1 MGFWG
6 IATKWVSEAWPLVG
20 FMRHG
25 HLVGFWGMAT
35 SYLCIFNVTQDW
47 RSCWPHCAVSFK
59 GMATGWV
66 PKTWPQ
72 IGFLR
77 KCHCHWMGG
86 SMNGFMR
93 HGYWMG
99 FWGMATQWV
108 SETWPLVG
116 FLRVSEAWPLSGFL
130 RHGHWLDFWSMATR
144 WISELDVLLRH
155 GHWVGFWG
163 MATGWV
169 SEACRLPLFG
179 CPKEVLC
186 LGCIFWPKSF
196 QPERII
202 ICKKSSFSIENL
214 KKIEIE
220 KVTDLLTLL
229 FDKLFSVRCQQ
240 TPFYFLNNF

>member
-25 HLVGFWGMAT
+25 HLVGVWGMAT

-86 SMNGFMR
+86 SMNEFLR
-93 HGYWMG
+93 HGHWMG

-144 WISELDVLLRH
+144 WISELGGFLRH
-155 GHWVGFWG
+155 ADCHFLGVPKKYCVWDVY
-163 MATGWV
+163 
-169 SEACRLPLFG
+169 FG
-179 CPKEVLC
+179 QKVFSLKE
-186 LGCIFWPKSF
+186 
-196 QPERII
+196 
-202 ICKKSSFSIENL
+202 
-214 KKIEIE
+214 
-220 KVTDLLTLL
+220 LL
-229 FDKLFSVRCQQ
+229 FARKAHFPSKI
-240 TPFYFLNNF
+240 

>member
-59 GMATGWV
+59 GMANGWV
-66 PKTWPQ
+66 SKHGHRL
-72 IGFLR
+72 GFWGNATATEWVGQ
-77 KCHCHWMGG
+77 WM
-86 SMNGFMR
+86 S
-93 HGYWMG
+93 
-99 FWGMATQWV
+99 FWGMATGWV
-108 SETWPLVG
+108 SEAWPLIG

-144 WISELDVLLRH
+144 WISELDVFLRH

-163 MATGWV
+163 MQGATFWV
-169 SEACRLPLFG
+169 SQRSIVSGRYILILA
-179 CPKEVLC
+179 K
-186 LGCIFWPKSF
+186 KSF
-196 QPERII
+196 QPERSI
-202 ICKKSSFSIENL
+202 ICKKSS
-214 KKIEIE
+214 
-220 KVTDLLTLL
+220 
-229 FDKLFSVRCQQ
+229 
-240 TPFYFLNNF
+240 

>member
-163 MATGWV
+163 MQIATFWV
-169 SEACRLPLFG
+169 SQRSIVSGMYILAKKFSAWKNYYLQEKL
-179 CPKEVLC
+179 
-186 LGCIFWPKSF
+186 IFHRK
-196 QPERII
+196 
-202 ICKKSSFSIENL
+202 L
-214 KKIEIE
+214 KKNWNWKGYRPSDI
-220 KVTDLLTLL
+220 T
-229 FDKLFSVRCQQ
+229 FW
-240 TPFYFLNNF
+240 